1 MASKKVTVKGI
12 GPEMFGRGI
21 DLLFGAAD
29 DLAQRQDT
37 NGQPAV
43 LAPAAQWSTHF
54 IPQDAAVSPARE
66 EAYLDVDG
74 AAQSV
79 AAPVPTAGDDDLL
92 LAAEAFLSGQA
103 TPSTIGGPAGQAA
116 LPAEQHSLQAAA
128 SAPQGRP
135 AEHEVSIPTA
145 GPPPEQP
152 STVGQ
157 PFSDSATVEQPDLEA
172 GPAKLAQQDHEGTM
186 MPITIPD
193 QPAAAAGAPPED
205 RPNEDALSRKVGVPS
220 SNGKSG
226 AEEAMLSAEIAA
238 KEATALTRQE
248 GKEILGKLRRSDLNA
263 LDREVDVLYDKVATL
278 LSANRQEAT
287 IAFDILRRVR
297 LILLKDP
304 EQYADAEYLVNQVR
318 ARMNQI
324 EQSLEGGRA
333 NAPRIFAY
341 QTVWM
346 VVFALLAMVTTVNG
360 TTFSAWVAYLLGV
373 SVNNEQLTWVVLFVS
388 TLAWGGIGGV
398 TSALWSLY
406 HHISVDRDYNPVEN
420 LWYYSQPVLGMVLG
434 GFVFLVFSAGF
445 LVVQVDLGG
454 QDAALGAR
462 LLPAAIA
469 VVAGFR
475 QNMVLDLVERIVA
488 LIVPSQ
494 QNPDSTLQAAVQ
506 QPIQH
511 PPEELVI

>member
-1 MASKKVTVKGI
+1 
-12 GPEMFGRGI
+12 
-21 DLLFGAAD
+21 
-29 DLAQRQDT
+29 
-37 NGQPAV
+37 
-43 LAPAAQWSTHF
+43 
-54 IPQDAAVSPARE
+54 
-66 EAYLDVDG
+66 
-74 AAQSV
+74 
-79 AAPVPTAGDDDLL
+79 
-92 LAAEAFLSGQA
+92 
-103 TPSTIGGPAGQAA
+103 
-116 LPAEQHSLQAAA
+116 
-128 SAPQGRP
+128 
-135 AEHEVSIPTA
+135 
-145 GPPPEQP
+145 
-152 STVGQ
+152 
-157 PFSDSATVEQPDLEA
+157 
-172 GPAKLAQQDHEGTM
+172 
-186 MPITIPD
+186 
-193 QPAAAAGAPPED
+193 
-205 RPNEDALSRKVGVPS
+205 
-220 SNGKSG
+220 
-226 AEEAMLSAEIAA
+226 
-238 KEATALTRQE
+238 
-248 GKEILGKLRRSDLNA
+248 
-263 LDREVDVLYDKVATL
+263 
-278 LSANRQEAT
+278 
-287 IAFDILRRVR
+287 
-297 LILLKDP
+297 
-304 EQYADAEYLVNQVR
+304 
-318 ARMNQI
+318 
-324 EQSLEGGRA
+324 
-333 NAPRIFAY
+333 
-341 QTVWM
+341 M

-373 SVNNEQLTWVVLFVS
+373 NVDNEQLTWVVLFVS